1 MTKNGP
7 QITQLLRESRSNADA
22 HQRLYDA
29 IYQDLRQVA
38 RFRVAA
44 SRPGQTLS
52 VTALVNETYLK
63 LTSGSDQDWQDRAH
77 FLKVAAT
84 AMRQITIDHLRAK
97 QAAKRPSG
105 AIAVSLDVVPLA
117 AEQKSEMI
125 LALEDGLIALASE
138 NPRLVQVV
146 ELRFFAGMTV
156 AESAEALHVSPS
168 TIERDWREAK
178 RWLKRYLA

>member
-7 QITQLLRESRSNADA
+7 QITQLLRESRSDGDA
-22 HQRLYDA
+22 RKRLYDA
-29 IYQDLRQVA
+29 VYQDLRQVA
-38 RFRVAA
+38 RFRIAA
-44 SRPGQTLS
+44 SKPGQTLC

-63 LTSGSDQDWQDRAH
+63 LTNGSDQDWQDRAH

-105 AIAVSLDVVPLA
+105 AAAVSLDVVPVA
-117 AEQKSEMI
+117 AEEKSEMI
-125 LALEDGLIALASE
+125 LALEEGLVALSNK

-156 AESAEALHVSPS
+156 PESAEAMGVSPS

-178 RWLKRYLA
+178 RWLKTYLA